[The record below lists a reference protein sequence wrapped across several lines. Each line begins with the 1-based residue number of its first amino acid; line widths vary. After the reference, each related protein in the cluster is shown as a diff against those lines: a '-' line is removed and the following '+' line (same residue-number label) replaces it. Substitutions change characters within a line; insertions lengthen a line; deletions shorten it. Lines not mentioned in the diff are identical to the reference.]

1 MFCEFRQ
8 LSVLGGPLDTLRLW
22 QPSTRSGQEPAY
34 MRLGGNCG
42 TPRRNHQVSD
52 DTEMV
57 AGPHAVYWFVEH
69 TRAGGDLEG
78 RPVVSAAHEDVV
90 DPSERPVGGSHQ
102 RVVRRV
108 CVARIS
114 GMGALPSVPVAHAHA
129 AQGLAATPEAHA
141 GRIGIGIE
149 VTGHHHVHT
158 APINELLH
166 EPRSGNGLKLPLILE
181 VQVVRGQVVDKQ
193 QRPDGLWS
201 EDLSDERRAREVRR
215 PGCHVQVHFLHICQW
230 PAAGYR
236 GAVVVSVAYQTCVVV
251 GDVEVR
257 VEQIDDLIGSWNAT
271 RSGRSSRKP
280 STSTD
285 RRSAHAPLRPHRL
298 SVATRTPS
306 MPVTFSIAN
315 LPSRLPPCEP
325 SIADRLNADTPVLCR
340 PQNLGR
346 LQKRAGSRKDRRQRA
361 PPYQLYK
368 LTTSRRSVSP
378 SRLARSRKTRWRWSS
393 GCTLVPGLP
402 KCQ

>member
-1 MFCEFRQ
+1 
-8 LSVLGGPLDTLRLW
+8 
-22 QPSTRSGQEPAY
+22 
-34 MRLGGNCG
+34 MRLGGNRG

-114 GMGALPSVPVAHAHA
+114 GMDALPSVPVAQAHA
-129 AQGLAATPEAHA
+129 AEGLAATPEAHA
-141 GRIGIGIE
+141 GRIGFGIE

-193 QRPDGLWS
+193 QRPDGLWR
-201 EDLSDERRAREVRR
+201 EELSDERRAREVRR
-215 PGCHVQVHFLHICQW
+215 PGCHFQVHFLHICQW

-251 GDVEVR
+251 GDVEVAGGQ
-257 VEQIDDLIGSWNAT
+257 V
-271 RSGRSSRKP
+271 
-280 STSTD
+280 
-285 RRSAHAPLRPHRL
+285 
-298 SVATRTPS
+298 
-306 MPVTFSIAN
+306 
-315 LPSRLPPCEP
+315 LP
-325 SIADRLNADTPVLCR
+325 
-340 PQNLGR
+340 LGR
-346 LQKRAGSRKDRRQRA
+346 RAGA
-361 PPYQLYK
+361 P
-368 LTTSRRSVSP
+368 
-378 SRLARSRKTRWRWSS
+378 
-393 GCTLVPGLP
+393 
-402 KCQ
+402 